1 MLAKNNELDHDL
13 NDCEI
18 TNHDLGET
26 IEYLEAKI
34 SDLTAQIKDISQKF
48 NAKYCEYFIKLDDTA
63 NLH

>member
-18 TNHDLGET
+18 TNHELGET

-34 SDLTAQIKDISQKF
+34 SDKQAESKD
-48 NAKYCEYFIKLDDTA
+48 L
-63 NLH
+63 